1 MADSEE
7 RIKISFDT
15 NADDTKKSV
24 DGLNASIDVSV
35 TENENLSN
43 AQGKVSKSSKEQKA
57 GFDSLGSG
65 IGGVIQQVKGL
76 GKQFLTLLANPVIL
90 FLAAIVGALALLF
103 KAFTS
108 TNAGADKMEQI
119 MAAVSAVVDVLRD
132 RFLQLFNALTSFD
145 FDGIIASF
153 SGVGEEIEKEAKK
166 AMELAQALQEVGDA
180 TRDLGVSRAKLNRDL
195 AESKAIIDSEN
206 ASYEEKKIAI
216 EAVKKAEAEQ
226 TEQELA
232 NAKKKLAAITEQN
245 ALSDSSD
252 EALQKQ
258 ADAQSAVFALEQKS
272 AEDRRQI
279 RRTEERADNEE
290 KTRIKGLQD
299 ERNRIAKERE
309 KVEQEALKKREDD
322 RAKELENIKK
332 FNNDKLNA
340 EKDFFEQLK
349 TAQKQRDDI
358 TAEEKERGLKI
369 VADLEKYYSDKK
381 IATDKNEVD
390 QKKANQDLLVS
401 QGETL
406 IANVARLAGKNRSIQ
421 KAAIIAEGGV
431 SIGKAVANTSEA
443 VTKDLAKGF
452 PASVP
457 LVALD
462 LAVGATSVASIIKGT
477 SQALKAVGGGSAP
490 TAQAL
495 PSVRGAAATPQTGFQ
510 ASAENQI
517 ATSISARQTEAPIV
531 KAYVVSQDMTDQQ
544 KKDSNLISQNSF
556 GG

>member
-35 TENENLSN
+35 TENQNLSN

-65 IGGVIQQVKGL
+65 IGGAIQQVKGL
-76 GKQFLTLLANPVIL
+76 GKQFLALLANPVIL

-245 ALSDSSD
+245 ELSDSSD

-299 ERNRIAKERE
+299 ERNRISKERE

-340 EKDFFEQLK
+340 EKEFFEQLMN
-349 TAQKQRDDI
+349 AQKERDDI
-358 TAEEKERGLKI
+358 SAEEKERGLKLI
-369 VADLEKYYSDKK
+369 TDLEKQYSDRQ
-381 IATDKNEVD
+381 IEIDRNAVE
-390 QKKANQDLLVS
+390 QKKLNQDLLVS

-490 TAQAL
+490 TAKAL

-510 ASAENQI
+510 ASVENQI